1 MSTDIF
7 RDVWVNMYYDGI
19 QQGRTLKEINEQF
32 SELCRKNAMGALMR
46 ARQDLNTPH
55 KCSAS
60 PIVTLACE
68 NKSSSKEY
76 RIL

>member
-1 MSTDIF
+1 MKTDLF

-19 QQGRTLKEINEQF
+19 QQGRTLKEINEEF
-32 SELCRKNAMGALMR
+32 SKLCRKNAMDALMR
-46 ARQDLNTPH
+46 ERQDVNTPH
-55 KCSAS
+55 KCSAV

-68 NKSSSKEY
+68 NESSSKEY